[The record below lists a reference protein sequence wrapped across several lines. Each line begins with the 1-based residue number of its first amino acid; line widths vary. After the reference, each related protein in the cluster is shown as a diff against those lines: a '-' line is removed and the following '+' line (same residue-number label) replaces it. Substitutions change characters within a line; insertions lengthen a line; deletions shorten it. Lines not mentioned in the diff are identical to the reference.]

1 MENGSL
7 FQRVRQI
14 LKIEDDMD
22 DEAKKEAASL
32 IRNIF
37 RYMDKDA
44 KDIMTHRKNIVAID
58 EQFTMEEALEF
69 MLDDKYSRVP
79 IYHESID
86 DIIGFLHL
94 REAMTCYLKEE
105 KLRKVSV
112 KELGDY
118 IRPVVFIPETKGID
132 RLFKEMQMKK
142 NHIAIVV
149 DEYGQTSGLV
159 TMEDIVE
166 EIMGNILDEHDE
178 EEELIH
184 AQPDGSYL
192 VDGMT
197 VLEDLSDLLNIS
209 FQCEEDEEYD
219 TLNGFLIGELE
230 RIPAEDEKCVI
241 EKDGY
246 RYTIL
251 SMDNNTIDRVKIEKT
266 QQEC

>member
-178 EEELIH
+178 EEEL
-184 AQPDGSYL
+184 
-192 VDGMT
+192 
-197 VLEDLSDLLNIS
+197 LNIS

-266 QQEC
+266 QEEC

>member
-58 EQFTMEEALEF
+58 EESTMEEALEF
-69 MLDDKYSRVP
+69 MLNDKFSRFP

-105 KLRKVSV
+105 KLRKAPV
-112 KELGDY
+112 KELVDY

-142 NHIAIVV
+142 NHIAVVV

-192 VDGMT
+192 VEGMT
-197 VLEDLSDLLNIS
+197 VLEELSDLLGIS
-209 FQCEEDEEYD
+209 FQYEEDEEYD

-230 RIPAEDEKCVI
+230 RIPSEDEVCIV

-246 RYTIL
+246 RYTVL
-251 SMDNNTIDRVKIEKT
+251 SMDNNTIGRVKIEKVKE
-266 QQEC
+266 EC